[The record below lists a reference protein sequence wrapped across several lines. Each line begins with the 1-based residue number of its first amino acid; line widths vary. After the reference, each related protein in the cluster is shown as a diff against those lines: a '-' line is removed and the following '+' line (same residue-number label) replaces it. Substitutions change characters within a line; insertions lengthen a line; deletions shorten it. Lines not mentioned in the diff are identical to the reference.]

1 MSATEEAV
9 AKVRRDLGDFGQPF
23 VDTFLGEGTTGQYD
37 LTETNISAYALT
49 STAAGVS
56 AVLVEGTDFNIDK
69 VNGTLYL
76 LGALNPL
83 PVGTTLV
90 LSGKTYGMFSDEEL
104 AEYVNDAFIQHAA
117 GRSVTHRYRST
128 DGFIRYA
135 EHKMTIDDLPEEEIF
150 LVSLLATIEALWV
163 LTTDASTDVDI
174 ETADGTHVAR
184 SARYAQMRN
193 QIDVLTEKYQDLC
206 AQLNV
211 GLHRI
216 EVFQLRRISR
226 TTGRLVPLFAAR
238 EYDDNALPERLLPPI
253 DKRDVDE
260 SGVASPVYSGTWL

>member
-128 DGFIRYA
+128 DGFIRYLLLR
-135 EHKMTIDDLPEEEIF
+135 TDDGGG
-150 LVSLLATIEALWV
+150 ATVTVCRDKAGIEQ
-163 LTTDASTDVDI
+163 SI
-174 ETADGTHVAR
+174 ETARQWVSANASHIQAPPPRVIRGPVIAQVA
-184 SARYAQMRN
+184 AEAQEA
-193 QIDVLTEKYQDLC
+193 T
-206 AQLNV
+206 AA
-211 GLHRI
+211 
-216 EVFQLRRISR
+216 
-226 TTGRLVPLFAAR
+226 VPL
-238 EYDDNALPERLLPPI
+238 PT
-253 DKRDVDE
+253 V
-260 SGVASPVYSGTWL
+260 S